1 MTTNTTHP
9 AAGATPGQEDV
20 TPPRAYEEYFGPAI
34 FQPLARLTLRHAAP
48 RTGERV
54 LDLACG
60 TGIVARRV
68 AAAVGSSGH
77 VLGIDINPGMLEE
90 ARHRAQAAGVSVE
103 WQQGDAVTAAVPE
116 GAFDLVVCQ
125 QGLQFF
131 GERLAGARLM
141 HRSLRTGGRAV
152 VVTWRGLDHH
162 PLFRALADAETPH
175 LASLGAGVSRV
186 DVEAPFSLGDPGE
199 LRRLLE
205 RAGFRGVTLA
215 DETIEA
221 RFADPDHF
229 VHRMER
235 AYAAVVPRLASDPRA
250 FADYLDRIV
259 RETREVVTSHRRGDH
274 IVAPMH
280 AIVAV
285 ADA

>member
-1 MTTNTTHP
+1 MTADTTHLT
-9 AAGATPGQEDV
+9 AGATPRTDGDS
-20 TPPRAYEEYFGPAI
+20 PARAYEEYFGPAI
-34 FQPLARLTLRHAAP
+34 FQPLSRQTLRHAAP
-48 RTGERV
+48 RAGERV

-68 AAAVGSSGH
+68 SAAVGSTGH
-77 VLGIDINPGMLEE
+77 VLGMDINPAMLEE
-90 ARHRAQAAGVSVE
+90 ARRRAQAAGVSVE
-103 WQQGDAVTAAVPE
+103 WQQGDAVTTTVAE

-131 GERLAGARLM
+131 GDRLAGARLM
-141 HRSLRTGGRAV
+141 RRSLRTGGRAV
-152 VVTWRGLDHH
+152 VVTWRGLDRH

-175 LASLGAGVSRV
+175 LASLGADVSRF
-186 DVEAPFSLGDPGE
+186 DVKAPYSLGDPDE

-205 RAGFRGVTLA
+205 RAGFRRVTLA

-221 RFADPDHF
+221 RFADPDRF
-229 VHRMER
+229 VHRMEH
-235 AYAAVVPRLASDPRA
+235 AYAAVVARLAADPRA

-259 RETREVVTSHRRGDH
+259 HETREVVATHRRNDH
-274 IVAPMH
+274 VVTRMH

-285 ADA
+285 AVT